1 MPVTLRLTDAGVNA
15 VGEKRRKGK
24 LLQQLRI
31 LFDHLINQFP
41 GLGDLGGV
49 IFLATTDLFFA
60 SGSPVEEKVRET
72 QALPLSRE
80 QKHNDSN
87 GINQT
92 EIGHVGGGQIIKIL
106 LAALITFLLLGQRK
120 HGIETSQFG

>member
-1 MPVTLRLTDAGVNA
+1 LTISSTNSPALA
-15 VGEKRRKGK
+15 IWAE
-24 LLQQLRI
+24 
-31 LFDHLINQFP
+31 
-41 GLGDLGGV
+41 V

-106 LAALITFLLLGQRK
+106 LAALIAFLFLGQRK
-120 HGIETSQFG
+120 HGIEACQFG